1 LRLNPNIGKVTI
13 KMLFIGKATKM
24 MVSEA
29 KIWNR
34 THRGSLLLLGMYL
47 PLAIFTVL
55 AFYVSHQGQGFWW
68 DIPILQAVHATAR
81 PVWDRLA
88 QTLSPLGVF
97 WGVFPISVAIGVK
110 LLYRHQWRSLW
121 YLCISLLG
129 NGAIN
134 RGAKLLFHRERPHIW
149 EVIDPELDYA
159 FPSGHAMSS
168 MAFALVLVVLVWD
181 KPWRWLVGILAGLFV
196 LAIAWTRLYLGVH
209 YPSDILGGWLLAL
222 GWTMGATLLIRP
234 QQAFG
239 DTSTKAQSD

>member
-1 LRLNPNIGKVTI
+1 VGSSYFASSSCYSPSGLGSPRSNFISIGCI
-13 KMLFIGKATKM
+13 
-24 MVSEA
+24 
-29 KIWNR
+29 
-34 THRGSLLLLGMYL
+34 LG
-47 PLAIFTVL
+47 
-55 AFYVSHQGQGFWW
+55 GF
-68 DIPILQAVHATAR
+68 
-81 PVWDRLA
+81 
-88 QTLSPLGVF
+88 S
-97 WGVFPISVAIGVK
+97 ISVAIGVK

-168 MAFALVLVVLVWD
+168 MAFAVVLLVLVWD

-222 GWTMGATLLIRP
+222 GWMMGATLLIRP
-234 QQAFG
+234 QEAFG
-239 DTSTKAQSD
+239 DAPNSMPETPPKAQLD